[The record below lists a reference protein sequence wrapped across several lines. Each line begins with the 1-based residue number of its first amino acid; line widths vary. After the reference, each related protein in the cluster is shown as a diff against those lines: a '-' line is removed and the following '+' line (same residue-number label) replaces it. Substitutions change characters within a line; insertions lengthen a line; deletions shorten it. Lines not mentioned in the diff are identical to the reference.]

1 MTDSADN
8 YSENVKMSLEETQE
22 GQYILKIVPD
32 EEWMN
37 DPDRSYPVTIDPT
50 LEKSTADSNDFVIRD
65 VYVVEGRFQYILSIW
80 KYHSIYRTWGFSR
93 CTDT

>member
-1 MTDSADN
+1 MIPAAYMTDSADN

-50 LEKSTADSNDFVIRD
+50 LESQR
-65 VYVVEGRFQYILSIW
+65 QILMIL
-80 KYHSIYRTWGFSR
+80 
-93 CTDT
+93 